1 MRHRSQV
8 SNASKR
14 AMARDQIDVMRQLGF
29 DTFAVV
35 GHDRGARCAYR
46 MALDHPGK
54 AIDCGHFLPEEA
66 PDETFEALR
75 EFLVA

>member
-35 GHDRGARCAYR
+35 GHDRGARCVCR

-66 PDETFEALR
+66 PDETFEALC
-75 EFLVA
+75 EFLVS

>member
-14 AMARDQIDVMRQLGF
+14 AMARDQIDVMRRLGF

-54 AIDCGHFLPEEA
+54 PIDCGHFLPEEA

-75 EFLVA
+75 EFLVS